1 MFLSAYARSRK
12 RIFVPTALVAALL
25 TPTTSA
31 PQCSPQVTED
41 GVATWFCR
49 PARITPRTPV
59 QLLVHGATY
68 DHHYWDAYSRE
79 AVRRGYATLA
89 VDRLGFGRSD
99 HPDPTE
105 LTLAAQGRVLHELAM
120 GLRRKGFR
128 TIVLNGHSLGALASR
143 HAAVH
148 GGIDALILSGVAKPG
163 VAKPTARTARD
174 FPFWPAE
181 QDPKFANRS
190 WPPGYMTTKPG
201 ARAGLFLHEGD
212 YDPAVAAADE
222 ANKDTVPSAELAE
235 ADGSTTPPPPPGMP
249 VLTVL
254 GRFDALYCPTTGDC
268 RTDPAGTG
276 AHIVERSGHCINLG
290 HGAPDFYRLTFSWLS
305 KEIAVFAR
313 SSDSSDA
320 G

>member
-1 MFLSAYARSRK
+1 M
-12 RIFVPTALVAALL
+12 
-25 TPTTSA
+25 TPTTPA
-31 PQCSPQVTED
+31 PHCSPQSTEA

-89 VDRLGFGRSD
+89 VDRLGFGRSA
-99 HPDPTE
+99 HPDPTK

-128 TIVLNGHSLGALASR
+128 TIVLNGHSLGALAGR
-143 HAAVH
+143 HAAAL
-148 GGIDALILSGVAKPG
+148 GGIDAMVLSG
-163 VAKPTARTARD
+163 VAKPTARAARTPDPASGSPGQD

-181 QDPKFANRS
+181 QDPKFANRN

-235 ADGSTTPPPPPGMP
+235 ADGSTTPPPPAGTP

-268 RTDPAGTG
+268 RTDPAGRG

-290 HGAPDFYRLTFSWLS
+290 HGAADFYRLTFSWLS

>member
-1 MFLSAYARSRK
+1 MFLL
-12 RIFVPTALVAALL
+12 PCALVAALI
-25 TPTTSA
+25 TPVASA
-31 PQCSPQVTED
+31 PQCSPHTAEAD
-41 GVATWFCR
+41 GHRVATWFCK

-79 AVRRGYATLA
+79 AVRRGFATLA

-99 HPDPTE
+99 HPDPTK
-105 LTLAAQGRVLHELAM
+105 LTLAAQGRVLHELVM

-128 TIVLNGHSLGALASR
+128 TIILNGHSLGALASR
-143 HAAVH
+143 HAAAL
-148 GGIDALILSGVAKPG
+148 GGVDAMILSGVAKP
-163 VAKPTARTARD
+163 TARAAKD

-181 QDPKFANRS
+181 QDPKFAGRN
-190 WPPGYMTTKPG
+190 WPPGYLTTKPG

-235 ADGSTTPPPPPGMP
+235 ADGSTVPPPPPGMP

-254 GRFDALYCPTTGDC
+254 GRFDALYCPATGDC
-268 RTDPAGTG
+268 RTDPAGRG
-276 AHIVERSGHCINLG
+276 AHIVERSGHCLNLG
-290 HGAPDFYRLTFSWLS
+290 HGAADFYRLTFSWLS
-305 KEIAVFAR
+305 KESAVFAR